1 MKTNRLLLKPFYG
14 KVVENLWYWIWR
26 QIAGFLFQTPLLH
39 MKGRHR
45 RKRKN
50 ICLSNSRHHRNIETD
65 SHHHACIENDHYNL
79 TTRSEKEAL
88 KKRKKRTPTVAMTAE
103 QYKAKRGIFLSTP
116 KKTGRH
122 LTEASISVFVFASFL
137 ALSFC
142 VGFIFL
148 KKREAFR
155 FTPQRKHRSIQH
167 CSCFNLCVSV
177 LCS

>member
-1 MKTNRLLLKPFYG
+1 MKTNC
-14 KVVENLWYWIWR
+14 W
-26 QIAGFLFQTPLLH
+26 LFISNAIVTYE
-39 MKGRHR
+39 
-45 RKRKN
+45 RKASKKN
-50 ICLSNSRHHRNIETD
+50 ISLSNNRHHHNIETD
-65 SHHHACIENDHYNL
+65 SHHHARIENDHYNQI
-79 TTRSEKEAL
+79 RSEKEAL

-137 ALSFC
+137 PLSLF
-142 VGFIFL
+142 VGFGFL
-148 KKREAFR
+148 KEREAFR
-155 FTPQRKHRSIQH
+155 FPPQRKYRSIQH

>member
-1 MKTNRLLLKPFYG
+1 MARSLKTFDTEYEDKLLAFYFKRHCYIWKEGIEEKG
-14 KVVENLWYWIWR
+14 KIFVYPIIVITATF
-26 QIAGFLFQTPLLH
+26 I
-39 MKGRHR
+39 
-45 RKRKN
+45 
-50 ICLSNSRHHRNIETD
+50 TD
-65 SHHHACIENDHYNL
+65 SHHHARIENDHYNL

-137 ALSFC
+137 PLSLC

-148 KKREAFR
+148 KEREAFG

-167 CSCFNLCVSV
+167 CSYFNLCVSV

>member
-1 MKTNRLLLKPFYG
+1 MARSLKTFDTEY
-14 KVVENLWYWIWR
+14 
-26 QIAGFLFQTPLLH
+26 AGFLFQTPLLH

-50 ICLSNSRHHRNIETD
+50 IFLSNNRHHRNIETD
-65 SHHHACIENDHYNL
+65 SHHHARIENDHYNL

-122 LTEASISVFVFASFL
+122 LTEASISVFVFASFFVCWL
-137 ALSFC
+137 YLFKGKRGISISTPKKIQKHPALFM
-142 VGFIFL
+142 F
-148 KKREAFR
+148 
-155 FTPQRKHRSIQH
+155 
-167 CSCFNLCVSV
+167 
-177 LCS
+177 

>member
-1 MKTNRLLLKPFYG
+1 MKTNC
-14 KVVENLWYWIWR
+14 W
-26 QIAGFLFQTPLLH
+26 LFISNAIVTYE
-39 MKGRHR
+39 
-45 RKRKN
+45 RKASKKN
-50 ICLSNSRHHRNIETD
+50 ISLSNNRHHRNIETD
-65 SHHHACIENDHYNL
+65 SHHHARIENDHYNQ

-137 ALSFC
+137 PLSLC

-148 KKREAFR
+148 KEREAFR
-155 FTPQRKHRSIQH
+155 FPPQRKYRSIQH
-167 CSCFNLCVSV
+167 CSCFILCVSV